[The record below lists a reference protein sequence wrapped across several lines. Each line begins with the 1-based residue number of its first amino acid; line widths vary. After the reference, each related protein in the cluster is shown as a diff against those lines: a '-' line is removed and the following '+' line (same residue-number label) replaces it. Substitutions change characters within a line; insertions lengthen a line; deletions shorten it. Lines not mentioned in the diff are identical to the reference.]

1 MPCART
7 VLLVLLLLA
16 GSLSPPDAH
25 AQARA
30 DPLPEQEPGF
40 VLEQNYPNPV
50 NPETFIPFRLEESLF
65 RNGDTASVTLRVYN
79 ILRQVVA
86 IPEALDQA
94 AGRRTR
100 LINAAFTRPGRTIAY
115 WDGKDAAGRRVP
127 SGVYYYEL
135 VVNDVPLVR
144 KMIVL
149 NDTRRRG
156 LPWFG
161 SPRERRDG
169 EGSE

>member
-1 MPCART
+1 MQCART

-16 GSLSPPDAH
+16 GSLSPPDAR
-25 AQARA
+25 AQARG
-30 DPLPEQEPGF
+30 DPVLEQDHGF

-65 RNGDTASVTLRVYN
+65 RSGDTAVVTLRVYN

-86 IPEALDQA
+86 IPEALDHPS
-94 AGRRTR
+94 GRRVR
-100 LINAAFTRPGRTIAY
+100 LINTAFLQPGRTIAY

-135 VVNDVPLVR
+135 VVNDVSLVR

-149 NDTRRRG
+149 NETRRRG
-156 LPWFG
+156 LPWF
-161 SPRERRDG
+161 SAPRGR
-169 EGSE
+169 